1 MSVNVE
7 NLENL
12 ERKLTLTLPAESIQ
26 FEVNKRL
33 QKLARTVRM
42 DGFRP
47 GKVPMSVVA
56 KQYQASVMQ
65 EVMNDRVGRA
75 FYDAVTEA
83 GLQIAGQPN
92 ISQLPVTSAS
102 EMQFEAF
109 FEVLPEIK
117 MGELSGIKIEKYT
130 SVVDDAAVERTLD
143 ILRKQNR
150 TFAQRAADQAA
161 QDGDRVTVDFEGKID
176 GEIFEGGKAED
187 FQYFLGEGQMLDAF
201 EDAVRG
207 LKTKE
212 SKTFQLDFPEDYHGK
227 EVAGKTADFLVTLK
241 KAEAATMPEVNNTF
255 AKQLGVKDENVE
267 TLRADIKR
275 NLERE
280 VQQRLQSR
288 NKGAVME
295 ALISVAEM
303 ELPKISVQ
311 NEIHTLIE
319 NAREDMQKRGVKDFA
334 TIDLSPDTFRPLAER
349 RVRLAYIVSDLV
361 KAKELRATS
370 EQVKNYLTEMAAS
383 YERPE
388 EVVKWYESDDKRMLD
403 IEAIVTENNVVNYA
417 LEQAKISEKEI
428 DFKDLMSANA

>member
-1 MSVNVE
+1 MGVNVE
-7 NLENL
+7 TLENL
-12 ERKLTLTLPAESIQ
+12 ERKLTLTLPSENIQ

-33 QKLARTVRM
+33 QRLARTVRM

-56 KQYQASVMQ
+56 KQYRASVLQ
-65 EVMNDRVGRA
+65 EVMNDKVGRA

-83 GLQIAGQPN
+83 GLQIAGRPD
-92 ISQLPVTSAS
+92 ISQLPVTSPS
-102 EMQFEAF
+102 EMQFEAL
-109 FEVLPEIK
+109 FEVLPEVQ
-117 MGELSGIKIEKYT
+117 MGELKDVEIEKQT
-130 SVVDDAAVERTLD
+130 TEVDDAAIERTLD
-143 ILRKQNR
+143 ILRKQRR

-176 GEIFEGGKAED
+176 GEVFEGGKAED
-187 FQYFLGEGQMLDAF
+187 FQYFLGEGQMLDEF

-207 LKTKE
+207 LKTGE
-212 SKTFQLDFPEDYHGK
+212 SKTFQLAFPEDYHGK

-241 KAEAATMPEVNNTF
+241 KTEEATMPEVDSAL
-255 AKQLGVKDENVE
+255 AKQLGVKDETVE
-267 TLRADIKR
+267 TLRADIRR

-288 NKGAVME
+288 NKNAVMD

-303 ELPKISVQ
+303 ELPKVSVED
-311 NEIHTLIE
+311 EINTLMD
-319 NAREDMQKRGVKDFA
+319 NAREDMKKRGVKDFSK
-334 TIDLSPDTFRPLAER
+334 IELSPDTFRPLAER

-361 KAKELRATS
+361 KTKELRATP
-370 EQVKNYLTEMAAS
+370 EQVKNHLSEMAAS

-403 IEAIVTENNVVNYA
+403 IEAIVTENNVVNYV
-417 LEQAKISEKEI
+417 LEQAKITEKDI
-428 DFKDLMSANA
+428 DFKELMGANA

>member
-7 NLENL
+7 TLENL
-12 ERKLTLTLPAESIQ
+12 ERKLTLTLPAENIQ

-33 QKLARTVRM
+33 QRLARTVRM

-47 GKVPMSVVA
+47 GKVPMNVVA

-65 EVMNDRVGRA
+65 EVMNDKVGRA

-83 GLQIAGQPN
+83 GLQIAGQPD
-92 ISQLPVTSAS
+92 ISQLPATSAS
-102 EMQFEAF
+102 EMQFEAL
-109 FEVLPEIK
+109 FEVLPEVK
-117 MGELSGIKIEKYT
+117 MGDLKDIEVEKQT
-130 SVVDDAAVERTLD
+130 AIVDDAAIERTLD
-143 ILRKQNR
+143 ILRKQRR
-150 TFAQRAADQAA
+150 TFAQRAADKPAE
-161 QDGDRVTVDFEGKID
+161 DGDRVTVDFEGKID
-176 GEIFEGGKAED
+176 GEPFEGGKAED

-207 LKTKE
+207 LKTGE

-241 KAEAATMPEVNNTF
+241 KTEEATMPEVDSAF
-255 AKQLGVKDENVE
+255 AKQLGVKDESVE
-267 TLRADIKR
+267 TLRADIQR

-288 NKGAVME
+288 NKNAVME

-303 ELPKISVQ
+303 DLPKVSVE
-311 NEIHTLIE
+311 NEINMLMDNT
-319 NAREDMQKRGVKDFA
+319 REDMQRRGIKDYA

-361 KAKELRATS
+361 KEKELRATP
-370 EQVKNYLTEMAAS
+370 EQVKNHLNEMAAS

-388 EVVKWYESDDKRMLD
+388 EVVNWYESDDKRMLD
-403 IEAIVTENNVVNYA
+403 IEAIVTENNVVTYV
-417 LEQAKISEKEI
+417 LEQAKITEKAV
-428 DFKDLMSANA
+428 DFKELMGANA